1 MAGQTLLRR
10 GFEASDQHWLSFWLS
25 NLSRPRSYDELL
37 VEVLL
42 NEAPW
47 TQNAKIPD
55 KAQQKAQHKART
67 KHQHGSNGLL
77 IPT

>member
-25 NLSRPRSYDELL
+25 NFSRPRSYDEIL

-47 TQNAKIPD
+47 TQNAKSQKKLNKKLNI
-55 KAQQKAQHKART
+55 KLAQNIST
-67 KHQHGSNGLL
+67 EL
-77 IPT
+77 TVC

>member
-47 TQNAKIPD
+47 AQNAKTRE

-67 KHQHGSNGLL
+67 KPQHVINGLL